1 MFAFNY
7 YNPVRTEFGLGTFKT
22 LGEKA
27 AQLGKKALLVNYENH
42 IVLENVLNE
51 AKELLNAQS
60 VEAVEFYQFRENP
73 SIETVAVGVELAKK
87 ENCDMIIAIGGGSVM
102 DGAKAI
108 AAGVFYDGNDLWDMV
123 FHRHDGSGSEINPP
137 EKALPII
144 AVPTVPATGSEM
156 NMCSVVTNET
166 KKEKS
171 YIWAECL
178 FPQFAILDPELSYT
192 LPASVSACSAADAIS
207 HALEIY
213 INSVDGT
220 PLQNYW
226 QEGTM
231 RTIIENIPAAIAN
244 PTDPEARGNLTWA
257 AACAI
262 NGWANPGD
270 GWTPMHQVGHVLS
283 SRFGVNHGTS
293 LTVIMPHWMRYN
305 SERRPS
311 VYERF
316 ALRVMNVEEGNKTS
330 KEIINEG
337 IDKFEA
343 FLKNIGVATILS
355 EINITENDLDNIVN
369 DVEKVSFNADGVL
382 GCNPVM
388 TKADILNVLK
398 MAL

>member
-1 MFAFNY
+1 MFEFNY
-7 YNPVRTEFGLGTFKT
+7 YNPVKTEFGLGSFKT

-27 AQLGKKALLVNYENH
+27 ASLGKKALLVNYENPGPLSS
-42 IVLENVLNE
+42 VLEQ
-51 AKELLNAQS
+51 AKSNLTAAG
-60 VEAVEFYQFRENP
+60 VEVVEFYQFRENP
-73 SIETVAVGVELAKK
+73 AIETVAVGVELAKQQ
-87 ENCDMIIAIGGGSVM
+87 NCELVIAIGGGSVM

-108 AAGVFYDGNDLWDMV
+108 AAGVFYEREDLWDMV
-123 FHRHDGSGSEINPP
+123 YHRHDGSASDINPP

-178 FPQFAILDPELSYT
+178 FPQFAILDPELTYS
-192 LPASVSACSAADAIS
+192 LPASISACSAADAIS

-213 INSVDGT
+213 INSQDGT
-220 PLQNYW
+220 PLQHYW

-231 RTIIENIPAAIAN
+231 RTIIENIPKAIEN
-244 PTDPEARGNLTWA
+244 PNDPEARGNLLWA

-270 GWTPMHQVGHVLS
+270 AWTPMHQVGHVLS

-293 LTVIMPHWMRYN
+293 LTVIKPHWMRYN
-305 SERRPS
+305 SKRRPE

-316 ALRVMNVEEGNKTS
+316 AIRVMDVNAEGKS
-330 KEIINEG
+330 SEQVIAEG
-337 IDKFEA
+337 IDKYEA
-343 FLKNIGVATILS
+343 FLKNIGVATTLT
-355 EINITENDLDNIVN
+355 EINITENDLNNIVD
-369 DVEKVSFNADGVL
+369 DVEKVSFNGDGVL
-382 GCNPVM
+382 NCNPIM
-388 TKADILNVLK
+388 AKDDILNVLT